1 MTGGDVAPLG
11 KEGVTELHKLFKWA
25 SRSSRGLLLFIDEAE
40 AFLGTRSGQL
50 SEALRNAVSA
60 LLYHTGTSLYFS
72 LPLPLSLSLFF
83 FFVLARTQQQQPHVG
98 TQQMTFMLVLATNR
112 PGDLD
117 AAVLDRVDEALEF
130 NVPDLAERKKLLI
143 YYFNL
148 CIRKHSKVPTRF
160 QRIKRQIFGGAAHIK
175 LHKDLTDEVVVSL
188 ADKTE
193 KFSGREISK
202 MMMAVQAAVYG
213 TDECSLDAKSFK
225 SIVDELIKDQRKK
238 WNLLY
243 KKTAWS

>member
-1 MTGGDVAPLG
+1 MTGGDVDPLG

-60 LLYHTGTSLYFS
+60 LLYHTGT
-72 LPLPLSLSLFF
+72 
-83 FFVLARTQQQQPHVG
+83 
-98 TQQMTFMLVLATNR
+98 QQMTFMLVLATNR

-130 NVPDLAERKKLLI
+130 NVPDLAERKKLLL
-143 YYFNL
+143 YYFDL
-148 CIRKHSKVPTRF
+148 CIRKHSKPPTRL
-160 QRIKRQIFGGAAHIK
+160 QKIKRRILGGAAHIK
-175 LHKDLTDEVVVSL
+175 LDKDLTDEVVVSL

-213 TDECSLDAKSFK
+213 TDKCSLNAKSFK